1 MDKKQAIVGNIKT
14 ILASYPVK
22 KASLFGSFARNDY
35 TDASDVDILLE
46 FSEPIGLRYGSLYT
60 DLKKAIQRE
69 PGLMTVK
76 GLEERSAQFKESV
89 SSSLEVI
96 YES

>member
-1 MDKKQAIVGNIKT
+1 MDKKQAIVGGIRAV
-14 ILASYPVK
+14 LAGYPVK

-35 TDASDVDILLE
+35 TDSSDVDILLE

-60 DLKKAIQRE
+60 DLKEALQRE

-76 GLEERSAQFKESV
+76 GLEERSVQFIENVK
-89 SSSLEVI
+89 SSLEVI
-96 YES
+96 YEC